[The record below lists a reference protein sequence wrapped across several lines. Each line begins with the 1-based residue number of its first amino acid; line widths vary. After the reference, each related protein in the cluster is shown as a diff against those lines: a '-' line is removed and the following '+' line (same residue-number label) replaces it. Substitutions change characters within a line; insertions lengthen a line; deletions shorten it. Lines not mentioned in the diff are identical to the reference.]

1 MPLVPGTRVGPYEIG
16 ALLGSGGMGEVYR
29 ARDVRLKRD
38 VALKVLP
45 QAFADDPQR
54 MTRFQR
60 EAQVLASLNYSGVAS
75 IYGFEESGTVRA
87 LVMELVEGPTL
98 AERIALGPI
107 PLLEALPIALQIAE
121 ALECAHERGIVHRD
135 LKPANVKL
143 ADGDFVKV
151 LDFGLAKALADD
163 PSAADISDSP
173 TLSAAATQTG
183 LILGTPAY
191 MSPEQARGRPADRR
205 TDIWAFGCVLLEML
219 TGRRAFAAETV
230 PDSLAAVL
238 TTNPKFDAL
247 PASTPPGIRRLIER
261 CLQKDARER
270 LQAIGDAR
278 IEIEDALAGRDLEGG
293 STSSVGPAQQGR
305 QRRGSRF
312 LVTAAICA
320 GLALVIAAVVWWVQE
335 RQINARAW
343 SGDMIS
349 GPNVELGARISP
361 DGRTLA
367 FQAMIDNLTQV
378 AVTDPDTGNWTLL
391 THDRQHGFVNEI
403 SWAPDGSKLFFDRNI
418 GTPAGVYS
426 VPALGGE
433 ERLVLANAGCPEAL
447 PDGSLLVIVRDKSGR
462 WRIHHYWPDSQRLE
476 PLPGWVS
483 IGTTISLRVVP
494 NGTEAVFSGTVNE
507 TDTTDHLYVM
517 DLTTGKTLLLPPGLP
532 SQRAS
537 ESYPIAPTADGR
549 AVLVDEPAGNLHR
562 IVAVPLD
569 GKGTLR
575 TLLTLTMPPWYMD
588 EARDGT
594 LYLDQIDRPHEIL
607 RFPVSGGL
615 PEVLASAN
623 TYAPEG
629 HYMEPVETT
638 DGRFLLDTSFAG
650 MGRML
655 IGMPHGDFVP
665 LLDTREQTSS
675 PAAALENG
683 EVAFVLGSGNDQM
696 LAVASTREGRII
708 RRLTGTQGRRITGLA
723 ASPDGKTLYFGADGF
738 IWAIPAE
745 GGSLRKI
752 AAGDSVTM
760 SPDGHVLIL
769 TENQESY
776 PSFESVSPD
785 GGGTKEIHLD
795 NGQSLA
801 PVSDGSRAL
810 NTDGKM
816 LITISPSDSWFFRV
830 GVLDLATGRITSVPV
845 TYTGDTMSANWTTD
859 GRVLSVGLPLR
870 SQIWR
875 FRRVAR

>member
-1 MPLVPGTRVGPYEIG
+1 
-16 ALLGSGGMGEVYR
+16 MGEVYR
-29 ARDVRLKRD
+29 AGDARLKRD

-60 EAQVLASLNYSGVAS
+60 EAQILASLNHPGVAS

-98 AERIALGPI
+98 AERIARDPM
-107 PLLEALPIALQIAE
+107 PLSEALPIARQIAE
-121 ALECAHERGIVHRD
+121 ALEFAHERGIVHRD

-143 ADGDFVKV
+143 TDGDTVKI

-163 PSAADISDSP
+163 PFPANVSDSP
-173 TLSAAATQTG
+173 TLSAAATRAG

-191 MSPEQARGRPADRR
+191 MSPEQARAKPVDRR
-205 TDIWAFGCVLLEML
+205 TDIWAFGCVLFEML
-219 TGRRAFAAETV
+219 TGRMAFVGETV
-230 PDSLAAVL
+230 TDTLAAVL
-238 TTNPKFDAL
+238 TRNPQFDEL

-278 IEIEDALAGRDLEGG
+278 IEIEDALAGRDSGDG
-293 STSSVGPAQQGR
+293 SRSAGGPAQQSR
-305 QRRGSRF
+305 KRPGSRF
-312 LVTAAICA
+312 VMVAAIGG
-320 GLALVIAAVVWWVQE
+320 GLCVVIAAAGTLWWFQE
-335 RQINARAW
+335 RQTNAQAW
-343 SGDMIS
+343 TGDMIP
-349 GPNVELGARISP
+349 GPNITLGVRISP

-367 FQAMIDNLTQV
+367 FQAMINNLTQV
-378 AVTDPDTGNWTLL
+378 AVTNPDTGNWALL

-403 SWAPDGSKLFFDRNI
+403 SWAPDGSNLFFDRNI

-447 PDGSLLVIVRDKSGR
+447 PDGSLLVIRHDNTGR

-476 PLPGWVS
+476 PLPGWIS
-483 IGTTISLRVVP
+483 IGTTIPLRVLL
-494 NGTEAVFSGTVNE
+494 NGMEAVFDGAVTE
-507 TDTTDHLYVM
+507 TDATDHLYVM
-517 DLTTGKTLLLPPGLP
+517 DITSRTSRLLSPGLH
-532 SQRAS
+532 SQRTS

-549 AVLVDEPAGNLHR
+549 AVLVVEPAGNLHR
-562 IVAVPLD
+562 IVAAPLD

-615 PEVLASAN
+615 PEVPASAD
-623 TYAPEG
+623 TYDPAG
-629 HYMEPVETT
+629 RYMEPVETT
-638 DGRFLLDTSFAG
+638 DGRFLLDTGFAG
-650 MGRML
+650 LGRIL

-665 LLDTREQTSS
+665 LLDTREQTTS
-675 PAAALENG
+675 PAVPLENG
-683 EVAFVLGSGNDQM
+683 EVALVLGRGNDQM
-696 LAVASTREGRII
+696 LAIASTQEGRIV
-708 RRLTGTQGRRITGLA
+708 RRLTATKGRTITGLA

-738 IWAIPAE
+738 IWATTSSGDGP
-745 GGSLRKI
+745 LRKI
-752 AAGDSVTM
+752 AAGDTVTS
-760 SPDGHVLIL
+760 SPDGRILIL
-769 TENQESY
+769 TEDQESR
-776 PSFESVSPD
+776 PSFVSVSAD

-795 NGQSLA
+795 SSQSLA
-801 PVSDGSRAL
+801 PVSVGSRAL
-810 NTDGKM
+810 NPDGKM
-816 LITISPSDSWFFRV
+816 LINISPSDSWFYRV
-830 GVLDLATGRITSVPV
+830 AVLDLATGRIKSIPV
-845 TYTGDTMSANWTTD
+845 TYPGDTMSANWTTD

-870 SQIWR
+870 SHIWR
-875 FRRVAR
+875 FRMVAK